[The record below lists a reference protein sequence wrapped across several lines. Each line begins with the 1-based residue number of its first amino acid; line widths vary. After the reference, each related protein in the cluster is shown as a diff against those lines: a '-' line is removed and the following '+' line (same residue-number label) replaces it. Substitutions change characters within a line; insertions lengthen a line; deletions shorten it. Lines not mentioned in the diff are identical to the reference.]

1 MTFPVECDIS
11 SRKGPLSSLT
21 WTGTALLSQA
31 RGAQARASALGT
43 DSSEAEPSPPDDSL
57 RPGGHTPGSTTTPC
71 PWEVER
77 PHLICPLQPRSE
89 RRRTDRTQLP
99 CLPETKY
106 STPHRPSETPLPHCQ
121 LQPARRRCRSL
132 TPAGICQLCQ

>member
-1 MTFPVECDIS
+1 MTS
-11 SRKGPLSSLT
+11 PLSVTSPP
-21 WTGTALLSQA
+21 GRDPSPLSRGQA
-31 RGAQARASALGT
+31 RLSEARRGELRQEHLLGT

-57 RPGGHTPGSTTTPC
+57 RPGGHTPGSTTAPC
-71 PWEVER
+71 PREAES

-89 RRRTDRTQLP
+89 RPRTDLSQLP
-99 CLPETKY
+99 CLPETRY
-106 STPHRPSETPLPHCQ
+106 STPHWPSKTPLPHCQ